1 MDIIDIKI
9 NKEKLKQLAKN
20 SILFSVSPDDLN
32 DFLRLVDSIEENDNG
47 VEKISFLMNKFE
59 QEKDSVV
66 GVLKNIQC

>member
-32 DFLRLVDSIEENDNG
+32 DFLKLVDSIEENDNG
-47 VEKISFLMNKFE
+47 SEKITFLMNRFE
-59 QEKDSVV
+59 QEKVNVSKVIEN
-66 GVLKNIQC
+66 L